1 VWLCQLSIRYTTT
14 LSDACRR
21 RYEATLAIETFAG
34 R

>member
-14 LSDACRR
+14 LSDAGRR